1 MPLLSAFLIGV
12 FGGLRSMAAPAV
24 TAWAV
29 YLGWLKLDWP
39 LAFIGTLTSVVIFSL
54 LAVGELIVDK
64 LPNTPSRT
72 EPMGLIARIVAGG
85 LCGACIASAGGLN
98 AILGGALGAIGGIVG
113 CFAGYQARVKTGKTL
128 GVRDLP
134 VAIVEDLVAIGG
146 CLVAVWLSSIR
157 G

>member
-12 FGGLRSMAAPAV
+12 FGGLRSMTAPAV

-29 YLGWLKLDWP
+29 YLGWIKLDWP
-39 LAFIGTLTSVVIFSL
+39 LAFIGTLTSVVIFTV

-72 EPMGLIARIVAGG
+72 EPVGLMARIVAGG
-85 LCGACIASAGGLN
+85 LCGACVAAGGGFN

-113 CFAGYQARVKTGKTL
+113 CFAGYQARVRSRKAL
-128 GVRDLP
+128 GVKDMP
-134 VAIVEDLVAIGG
+134 VAIGEDLVAIGG
-146 CLVAVWLSSIR
+146 SLAAAWR
-157 G
+157 W